1 MRAMWMAPIAVG
13 WLVGCHPAAA
23 KETTGAAPRVSLAP
37 EMRRLAFYVG
47 EWQCRGVATDDDGSQ
62 HVYGSL
68 RITVA
73 PVLDGSWLEVRVF
86 EDGVPATSELKGY
99 DRQARR
105 YRHIWAA
112 GDGQSGSYS
121 SAGWVGNRMVFD
133 ADHPPSGRRE
143 RAIFTM
149 LSDTRYA
156 HRNEVDQGGGYRV
169 DFEKTCRKR
178 S

>member
-1 MRAMWMAPIAVG
+1 MRRAMWTVPIAVG

-23 KETTGAAPRVSLAP
+23 TPTGTAPRPPLVP
-37 EMRRLAFYVG
+37 EMRRLSFYVG

-62 HVYGSL
+62 HVYDSL
-68 RITVA
+68 RISVA

-86 EDGVPATSELKGY
+86 ENGVPATSELKGY
-99 DRQARR
+99 DRHARR
-105 YRHIWAA
+105 YRHVWAA
-112 GDGQSGSYS
+112 GEGQSGSYS

-133 ADHPPSGRRE
+133 ADHPASGRRE

-149 LSDTRYA
+149 LSDTRYS
-156 HRNEVDQGGGYRV
+156 HRSEVDAGEGYRV

-178 S
+178 T